1 MHLMR
6 VFLRVLAAALGF
18 ASAAHAADL
27 PAEVLINDVEFVR
40 IPAGE
45 FVYTV
50 ETNSG
55 HMQPGG
61 PPMYRHV
68 RIWLDDYYLAKYEA
82 RARDQERLMN
92 SGALPQEM
100 LERLAQ
106 EQAEHVAID
115 RSADPGCTVRRA
127 ADGRHYR
134 PAPERDLPA
143 TELSWEIASA
153 FAQWMGF
160 RLPTE
165 AEWEKAA
172 RGPSGRRI
180 WPWGDAYPDDTVAL
194 FTWTRLC
201 RPLPVDALPKGRSPY
216 GLYNM
221 AGNVSEYV
229 SDWYNTH
236 FDAGLKDGDRHPQ
249 PADEGTPVPF
259 QIPQKITKGGRW
271 QREPQ
276 HLAIAARDLVRPANA
291 SAANGVR
298 FALDAG
304 AVRRHLAQGSAQIVK
319 EQP

>member
-1 MHLMR
+1 MR
-6 VFLRVLAAALGF
+6 PLRVLFAVAALGI
-18 ASAAHAADL
+18 ATAAHAADL
-27 PAEVLINDVEFVR
+27 PAEVMINGVEFVH
-40 IPAGE
+40 IPAGA
-45 FVYTV
+45 FQYTV

-55 HMQPGG
+55 HLQPDG

-82 RARDQERLMN
+82 RARDQERFMN
-92 SGALPQEM
+92 SGALPPEM

-115 RSADPGCTVRRA
+115 RSQDPGCTVRRA

-134 PAPERDLPA
+134 PEPQQDLPA
-143 TELSWEIASA
+143 TELSWEIAGA

-172 RGPSGRRI
+172 RGPNDKRI
-180 WPWGDAYPDDTVAL
+180 WPWGDSYPDDTVAL

-201 RPLPVDALPKGRSPY
+201 QPLPVDALPKGRSPY

-236 FDAGLKDGDRHPQ
+236 FDAGLKDGDRNPQ

-259 QIPQKITKGGRW
+259 EIPQKIAKGGRW
-271 QREPQ
+271 HREPQ
-276 HLAIAARDLVRPANA
+276 HLAIAARALVRPANA
-291 SAANGVR
+291 TAANGVR
-298 FALDAG
+298 FALDA
-304 AVRRHLAQGSAQIVK
+304 AEVRRHLAQGSAQIVK
-319 EQP
+319 EKP